1 MRGRLPASALTPTVH
16 SLSTSC
22 AKCRSAP
29 AASWWSACCFDF
41 RRGHPGCS
49 SRWRWAR
56 RLVFAG
62 SRLVRHG
69 ESACPH
75 AVEQAG
81 CGLVVPLALF
91 TGSLAILSGALIGI
105 VLGMIGGGGS
115 ILAVPLLVYV
125 VGVPSI
131 HVAIGTAAIAV
142 AINAAFG
149 LAGHARIG
157 AVKWPCALVFAGA
170 GSFGALAGSAL
181 GKATGADELLAL
193 FGGLL
198 IVVGFLM
205 LASPSRATPP
215 DVRLS
220 TSTAGHLLPRLLAV
234 GTGVGLLSGYFGI
247 GGGFL
252 IVPGLM
258 LATAMPLRNA
268 VATSLVAVTAF
279 GLTTAG
285 SYASFRP
292 HRLEAR
298 ALLRH
303 WRRGRELHRHSRRS
317 DAWKGQARPDGRL
330 CRVCRACRR
339 VCGRHRRSGRDARL
353 ISRFNPDR
361 ENPTLRRG
369 HSRRR

>member
-1 MRGRLPASALTPTVH
+1 MP
-16 SLSTSC
+16 
-22 AKCRSAP
+22 
-29 AASWWSACCFDF
+29 
-41 RRGHPGCS
+41 
-49 SRWRWAR
+49 
-56 RLVFAG
+56 VF
-62 SRLVRHG
+62 L
-69 ESACPH
+69 
-75 AVEQAG
+75 
-81 CGLVVPLALF
+81 L
-91 TGSLAILSGALIGI
+91 TGSLAVLSGALIGI

-125 VGVPSI
+125 VGLPSV

-142 AINAAFG
+142 ALNAAFA

-205 LASPSRATPP
+205 LASPSRATKP

-220 TSTAGHLLPRLLAV
+220 TSTAGHLLPRLLTIGV
-234 GTGVGLLSGYFGI
+234 GVGLLSGYFGF

-258 LATAMPLRNA
+258 LATAMPLSNA

-285 SYASFRP
+285 SYAVSGHIDWKLALFFVIGG
-292 HRLEAR
+292 AAGSIIGIR
-298 ALLRH
+298 AGQTLGKDKRVLTGVFAGVVVLVGVYVVVTGLRDMML
-303 WRRGRELHRHSRRS
+303 G
-317 DAWKGQARPDGRL
+317 
-330 CRVCRACRR
+330 
-339 VCGRHRRSGRDARL
+339 
-353 ISRFNPDR
+353 
-361 ENPTLRRG
+361 
-369 HSRRR
+369 

>member
-1 MRGRLPASALTPTVH
+1 
-16 SLSTSC
+16 
-22 AKCRSAP
+22 
-29 AASWWSACCFDF
+29 
-41 RRGHPGCS
+41 
-49 SRWRWAR
+49 
-56 RLVFAG
+56 
-62 SRLVRHG
+62 
-69 ESACPH
+69 
-75 AVEQAG
+75 VEQAG
-81 CGLVVPLALF
+81 CGLAVPLALF
-91 TGSLAILSGALIGI
+91 TGSLAVLSGALIGI

-149 LAGHARIG
+149 IAGHARIG

-198 IVVGFLM
+198 IAIGFLM
-205 LASPSRATPP
+205 LASPSRATQP

-220 TSTAGHLLPRLLAV
+220 PSTAGHLLPRLLAV

-258 LATAMPLRNA
+258 LATAMPLSNA

-285 SYASFRP
+285 SYAASGLIDWKLALCFVIGGAAGSFIGI
-292 HRLEAR
+292 R
-298 ALLRH
+298 AGQTLGKDKHVLTAVFAAFVVLVGVYVVITGM
-303 WRRGRELHRHSRRS
+303 RGVML
-317 DAWKGQARPDGRL
+317 G
-330 CRVCRACRR
+330 
-339 VCGRHRRSGRDARL
+339 
-353 ISRFNPDR
+353 
-361 ENPTLRRG
+361 
-369 HSRRR
+369 